1 MDSWPASNPGHRYI
15 TLKPLIHSEVT
26 FRGHSHRSYQIST
39 MGKKTEN
46 FRKVVRV
53 TGEVVEVVATITWNV
68 ATVTAS
74 ILSLGIIGN

>member
-1 MDSWPASNPGHRYI
+1 
-15 TLKPLIHSEVT
+15 
-26 FRGHSHRSYQIST
+26 